1 MGAKHRLYADIH
13 NGFCDLTGLEQR
25 RSEQQV
31 KMVVGRRKRDNEDL
45 KNTAPWFK
53 ERKIF
58 FWF

>member
-1 MGAKHRLYADIH
+1 MGAKHRLYPDIH

-45 KNTAPWFK
+45 KNTAP
-53 ERKIF
+53 
-58 FWF
+58 